1 MIFAPIFNRG
11 KRMFLYVVFECVMV
25 CPLDSLKSEQQSEI
39 AYHIVPLEQYIC
51 ISVCLCM
58 PLAVSDSLRPHG
70 L

>member
-39 AYHIVPLEQYIC
+39 AYHIVPLEQYMC
-51 ISVCLCM
+51 ISV
-58 PLAVSDSLRPHG
+58 PVHAFSRV
-70 L
+70 